1 MKEKPILSFYTNMP
15 TPYQLDFFE
24 ALKELFELRVVYF
37 TTRESDRQ
45 WDLSL
50 SGNGYSVQVLKNN
63 LLAKLMQ
70 KKITSFHF
78 SNQIFRI
85 LKHDKADFVIVNGT
99 YWSPNVVLA
108 LRYSYKR
115 KKKVAFWS
123 EPVFPVA
130 NRFVFNIKKMMLGP
144 VFRYSHLL
152 LAIGKQAAESYRQY
166 GYPKQV
172 FNIPYNINSSL
183 FERKNL
189 DQSLFQELMIKF
201 KPGKEIVLLSS
212 GSLIH
217 RKGMDI
223 LVRAFMQLPEHLNAH
238 LLLMGDGES
247 KEELQQLSANSNR
260 VHFIGFQEKNRV
272 PYWFNLADI
281 FVFASRYDG
290 WGLVINEALAAEKP
304 VICSNTVGA
313 AKDKLI
319 NLQNAIVIDDED
331 IKKWSQAMEQL
342 ITNEAFRHKIIE
354 NSQVVKEELSSDFN
368 AKKVYDIYSAIE

>member
-1 MKEKPILSFYTNMP
+1 MP

-24 ALKELFELRVVYF
+24 ALKELFELRVIYF
-37 TTRESDRQ
+37 TARESDRQ

-63 LLAKLMQ
+63 LLAKLVQ
-70 KKITSFHF
+70 KKVTSFHF
-78 SNQIFRI
+78 SNQIFSI
-85 LKHDKADFVIVNGT
+85 LKNDEADFVIVNGT

-108 LRYSYKR
+108 LKHSYKR

-123 EPVFPVA
+123 EPVFPVT
-130 NRFVFNIKKMMLGP
+130 NRLLFKVKKMMLGP
-144 VFRYSHLL
+144 VFRYSHSL

-166 GYPKQV
+166 GYPKHV
-172 FNIPYNINSSL
+172 FNIPYNINTSL
-183 FERKNL
+183 FAKQNL
-189 DQSLFQELMIKF
+189 DPSVFHDLVTRF

-223 LVRAFMQLPEHLNAH
+223 LVRAFMQLPDHLNAH

-247 KEELQQLSANSNR
+247 KEELQRLSAHSSR

-290 WGLVINEALAAEKP
+290 WGLVINEALAAQKP
-304 VICSNTVGA
+304 VICSSTVGA
-313 AKDKLI
+313 AKDKLV
-319 NLQNAIVIDDED
+319 NLQNAIVIDNED
-331 IKKWSQAMEQL
+331 IKNWSTALELL
-342 ITNEAFRHKIIE
+342 ITNGALRQKFIE
-354 NSQVVKEELSSDFN
+354 NSQVVNQELSSEFN
-368 AKKVYDIYSAIE
+368 AKKVYDIFRAIE

>member
-1 MKEKPILSFYTNMP
+1 MP

-24 ALKELFELRVVYF
+24 ALKELFELRVIYF
-37 TTRESDRQ
+37 TARESDRQ

-70 KKITSFHF
+70 KKVTSFHF
-78 SNQIFRI
+78 SNQIFGI
-85 LKHDKADFVIVNGT
+85 LIKDTADFVIVNGT

-115 KKKVAFWS
+115 NKKVAFWS
-123 EPVFPVA
+123 EPVFPVS
-130 NRFVFNIKKMMLGP
+130 NPIFFKIKKLMLGP
-144 VFRYSHLL
+144 VFRYSHFL

-172 FNIPYNINSSL
+172 YNIPYNINSSL
-183 FERKNL
+183 FAKENL
-189 DQSLFQELMIKF
+189 DPYILKDLLTRF
-201 KPGKEIVLLSS
+201 KPDKEIVLLSS
-212 GSLIH
+212 GSLIQ

-223 LVRAFMQLPEHLNAH
+223 LVRAFMQLPDHLNAR

-247 KEELQQLSANSNR
+247 KKELQQLAANSSK
-260 VHFIGFQEKNRV
+260 VHFIGFQEKNMV

-290 WGLVINEALAAEKP
+290 WGLVINEALAAQKP

-313 AKDKLI
+313 AKDKLV
-319 NLQNAIVIDDED
+319 NFQNAIVIDNED
-331 IKKWSQAMEQL
+331 VKNWSMALEQL
-342 ITNEAFRHKIIE
+342 ITNGALRNKFIE
-354 NSQVVKEELSSDFN
+354 NSQVVKPELSSDFN
-368 AKKVYDIYSAIE
+368 AKKVYDIYRAIE

>member
-1 MKEKPILSFYTNMP
+1 VETKPILSFYTNMP

-24 ALKELFELRVVYF
+24 ALKELFELRVIYF

-50 SGNGYSVQVLKNN
+50 SGNGYSIQVLKNN

-70 KKITSFHF
+70 KKVTSFHF

-85 LKHDKADFVIVNGT
+85 LENDKADFVIVNGT
-99 YWSPNVVLA
+99 YWSPNVVFA

-115 KKKVAFWS
+115 KRKVAFWS
-123 EPVFPVA
+123 EPVFPVS
-130 NRFVFNIKKMMLGP
+130 NRLLFNLKKMMLGP

-166 GYPKQV
+166 GYSKPV
-172 FNIPYNINSSL
+172 FNIPYNINSNLFARQNLDPSL
-183 FERKNL
+183 FRE
-189 DQSLFQELMIKF
+189 MVTKF

-223 LVRAFMQLPEHLNAH
+223 LVRAFMQLPDHLNAH

-247 KEELQQLSANSNR
+247 KKELQQLSANSNR
-260 VHFIGFQEKNRV
+260 IHFIGFQEKNMV

-290 WGLVINEALAAEKP
+290 WGLVINEALAAQKP

-313 AKDKLI
+313 AKDKLV
-319 NLQNAIVIDDED
+319 NLHNAIIIDDED
-331 IKKWSQAMEQL
+331 VKKWSLAMDQL
-342 ITNEAFRHKIIE
+342 ITSEAFRNKIIE
-354 NSQVVKEELSSDFN
+354 NSQVVKQELSSDFN
-368 AKKVYDIYSAIE
+368 AKKVYDIYRAIE

>member
-1 MKEKPILSFYTNMP
+1 MP

-24 ALKELFELRVVYF
+24 ALKELFELRIIYF
-37 TTRESDRQ
+37 TARESDRQ

-85 LKHDKADFVIVNGT
+85 LKNDNADFVIVNGT

-130 NRFVFNIKKMMLGP
+130 NRLFFKIKKMMLGP
-144 VFRYSHLL
+144 VFSYSHLL

-183 FERKNL
+183 FERQNL
-189 DQSLFQELMIKF
+189 DPSIFQELATRF

-223 LVRAFMQLPEHLNAH
+223 LVRAFMQLPDHLNAH
-238 LLLMGDGES
+238 LLLMGDGER
-247 KEELQQLSANSNR
+247 KDELQQLSANSSR
-260 VHFIGFQEKNRV
+260 VHFIGFQEKNMV

-290 WGLVINEALAAEKP
+290 WGLVINEALAAQKP
-304 VICSNTVGA
+304 VICSDTVGA
-313 AKDKLI
+313 AKDKLV
-319 NLQNAIVIDDED
+319 NLQNAIVIGNED
-331 IKKWSQAMEQL
+331 IENWTLAMEQL
-342 ITNEAFRHKIIE
+342 ITNEAFRNRIIE
-354 NSQVVKEELSSDFN
+354 NNQVVKQELSSDYN
-368 AKKVYDIYSAIE
+368 ARKVYDIYRAIE